1 MNKAELRKL
10 YLEQRI
16 ALSDQ
21 DCVRFSEQ
29 IRDQLF
35 HAIDFSS
42 IHVLHTFLTIQRNKE
57 PNTWLIIDRVKKEF
71 TKVRLSIPKVNSTS
85 TALESYFLDGTTQ
98 LAYNKWGISEPI
110 QGVHTPASSIDLVL
124 VPLLAFDANGYRVG
138 YGKGFYDKYL
148 AQCRPDCVKV
158 GFCYFEP
165 IDVIEGTRDFD
176 VPLDLCITPNNAYVF

>member
-1 MNKAELRKL
+1 VTKAELRKL
-10 YLEQRI
+10 YLEKRI

-21 DCVRFSEQ
+21 NCVRFSEQ

-35 HAIDFSS
+35 HAINFSS

-71 TKVRLSIPKVNSTS
+71 PKVRLSIPKVNSTS

-110 QGVHTPASSIDLVL
+110 QGVHTPVPSIDLVL

-138 YGKGFYDKYL
+138 YGKGFYDKFL
-148 AQCRPDCVKV
+148 SECRSDCQKV
-158 GFCYFEP
+158 GVSFFP
-165 IDVIEGTRDFD
+165 AVNTIDD
-176 VPLDLCITPNNAYVF
+176 VEVHDRKLDIVVTPEKVFKF